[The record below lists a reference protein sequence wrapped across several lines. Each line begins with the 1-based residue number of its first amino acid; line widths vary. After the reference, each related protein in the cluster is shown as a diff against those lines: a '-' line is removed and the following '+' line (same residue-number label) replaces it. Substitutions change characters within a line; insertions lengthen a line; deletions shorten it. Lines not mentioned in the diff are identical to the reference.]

1 MREWKGESE
10 KDRSQY
16 AVGMERL
23 TIFACLGATFVE
35 NVAVAGLLG
44 MLSYVAQYS
53 YARSGPGIEYCISP
67 QSTQRTQR
75 GKRRQ

>member
-44 MLSYVAQYS
+44 MFSYVAQY
-53 YARSGPGIEYCISP
+53 
-67 QSTQRTQR
+67 
-75 GKRRQ
+75 